1 MRIGVVLGTR
11 PEIMKNYAVV
21 KALRAHRTQF
31 VVLHTHQHYDDKMS
45 RCLFE
50 EMGYAPDY
58 VMPGRYQ
65 IGMAIDWVRRLI
77 RRLDLDLVIVNGDT
91 AAAVVGALAAVY
103 SDTALAHVEAGLR
116 SFDPHM
122 VEERNRIIV
131 DTAAHYLFTYTQA
144 HAEYLTRI
152 PDRRGRVY
160 CAGNTTV
167 DLIADFADRLVA
179 PRPDLGTYALVTLHR
194 KELTDS
200 RSRLISVFEAL
211 NEVASG
217 FDRVI
222 FPIHPR
228 TRQAIQQHGLDPECL
243 SRVTVVEPLSALE
256 CLSYEKHARVI
267 LTDSGCIQEEAYL
280 FGVPCVTIR
289 ENTERI
295 ETLPSGANV
304 LTGFNPEVILRCV
317 SEQMTK
323 SSLALPPIY
332 GDPGAGERIVTVL
345 LEHAITK
352 RLDLSSEKGPICA
365 VNLMA

>member
-1 MRIGVVLGTR
+1 MRST
-11 PEIMKNYAVV
+11 
-21 KALRAHRTQF
+21 LRA
-31 VVLHTHQHYDDKMS
+31 S
-45 RCLFE
+45 
-50 EMGYAPDY
+50 P
-58 VMPGRYQ
+58 
-65 IGMAIDWVRRLI
+65 I
-77 RRLDLDLVIVNGDT
+77 RRGK
-91 AAAVVGALAAVY
+91 
-103 SDTALAHVEAGLR
+103 
-116 SFDPHM
+116 
-122 VEERNRIIV
+122 
-131 DTAAHYLFTYTQA
+131 
-144 HAEYLTRI
+144 
-152 PDRRGRVY
+152 VY

-211 NEVASG
+211 NEVASA

-228 TRQAIQQHGLDPECL
+228 TRQAIRQHGLGLERL
-243 SRVTVVEPLSALE
+243 SQVTVVEPLSALE
-256 CLSYEKHARVI
+256 CLTYEKHARMI

-323 SSLALPPIY
+323 GSLALPPIY

-345 LEHAITK
+345 LEHAVTQ
-352 RLDLSSEKGPICA
+352 
-365 VNLMA
+365 